1 MKVLLVNP
9 PIPHKMRMLEFSDEA
24 GRKAMSL
31 RVMVGPPL
39 ALNEL
44 AGVIPDEEILILDQK
59 TEQDQ
64 NPDYDCL
71 AHLEKTVRDF
81 QPDFVG
87 FTCITAQYNSVKKML
102 ELIKKIDPS
111 IITQA
116 GGLHP
121 TLCTEDF
128 ADSKADIIAVG
139 LGKRSFRDVI
149 RELRENGSKADFSH
163 IPGLAFPS
171 AAGMRYTKKLSE
183 FSYQEI
189 KEHFIMDEIMPNRAL
204 TDRYDYIIPYEKKR
218 IQYIS
223 TSQGCTHKCNFC
235 TIWPVAGGQY
245 FHKSVDLILREIKHM
260 ERYPIIRFC
269 DANTFGDLGKA
280 RQLFTR
286 ILEEG
291 LDHHQYI
298 VDVRTD
304 FVIRHPEIMELAY
317 RAGVRV
323 AICGL
328 ESVNEEELKNYGKN
342 STVQDTIDA
351 LRILNQLGMK
361 VNGNYMVTPDYV
373 ERDFE
378 ALGQFVEENAIFHSG
393 FTILTP
399 FPGTAQWEMY
409 KDRITISDFDYYNL
423 TNAVFDTKLPE
434 PVFYD
439 KVTELYK
446 LAAASR
452 RKFIRQYGSAEE
464 KERVEAVS

>member
-149 RELRENGSKADFSH
+149 LELRENGSKGRF
-163 IPGLAFPS
+163 
-171 AAGMRYTKKLSE
+171 
-183 FSYQEI
+183 Q
-189 KEHFIMDEIMPNRAL
+189 
-204 TDRYDYIIPYEKKR
+204 PYSGTR
-218 IQYIS
+218 VS
-223 TSQGCTHKCNFC
+223 FRG
-235 TIWPVAGGQY
+235 
-245 FHKSVDLILREIKHM
+245 R
-260 ERYPIIRFC
+260 
-269 DANTFGDLGKA
+269 DAV
-280 RQLFTR
+280 
-286 ILEEG
+286 
-291 LDHHQYI
+291 HQK
-298 VDVRTD
+298 T
-304 FVIRHPEIMELAY
+304 
-317 RAGVRV
+317 
-323 AICGL
+323 
-328 ESVNEEELKNYGKN
+328 
-342 STVQDTIDA
+342 
-351 LRILNQLGMK
+351 
-361 VNGNYMVTPDYV
+361 
-373 ERDFE
+373 
-378 ALGQFVEENAIFHSG
+378 
-393 FTILTP
+393 
-399 FPGTAQWEMY
+399 
-409 KDRITISDFDYYNL
+409 
-423 TNAVFDTKLPE
+423 
-434 PVFYD
+434 
-439 KVTELYK
+439 
-446 LAAASR
+446 
-452 RKFIRQYGSAEE
+452 
-464 KERVEAVS
+464 ERVFLSGDQGALHHG